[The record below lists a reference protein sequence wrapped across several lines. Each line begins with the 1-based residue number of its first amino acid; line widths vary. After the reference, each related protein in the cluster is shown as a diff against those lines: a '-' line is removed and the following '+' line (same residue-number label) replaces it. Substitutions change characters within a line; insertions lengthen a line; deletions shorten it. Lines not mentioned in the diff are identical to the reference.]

1 MKNKVDK
8 RTLRLAVGAAL
19 CAFVFV
25 FCFARLVF
33 KTDIRGA
40 FNAADFDTS
49 KDFVK
54 IMDVGQADS
63 ILIYS
68 NGCSAVID
76 TGLNSSVS
84 DIAQELKSDGIRDID
99 VVMIAPKGPG
109 HTVRSQYLDIDVVM
123 ISHLHMDHAGGT
135 EGLARLFKF
144 DNFIVPR
151 PEAGADANS
160 NVNAAKGITV
170 KRNGRIYTA
179 KQGMNFKIGEFTVT
193 VLSYYDE
200 FSDENDKSLVL
211 MAEIDGFKF
220 LFTGDAGSD
229 TENALLDEGI
239 NVDCDVLKV
248 GHHGSATAS
257 SERFIKAASPKYAAI
272 SVGENNVYSHPVPRV
287 ISSLKAYG
295 AEVFRTDEN
304 GDITFYVENG
314 KIKPETEK

>member
-8 RTLRLAVGAAL
+8 RTLKLAVGAAL

-33 KTDIRGA
+33 KTDIRCA

-99 VVMIAPKGPG
+99 VVMI
-109 HTVRSQYLDIDVVM
+109 
-123 ISHLHMDHAGGT
+123 SHLHMDHAGGT

-179 KQGMNFKIGEFTVT
+179 
-193 VLSYYDE
+193 
-200 FSDENDKSLVL
+200 
-211 MAEIDGFKF
+211 
-220 LFTGDAGSD
+220 
-229 TENALLDEGI
+229 
-239 NVDCDVLKV
+239 
-248 GHHGSATAS
+248 
-257 SERFIKAASPKYAAI
+257 
-272 SVGENNVYSHPVPRV
+272 
-287 ISSLKAYG
+287 
-295 AEVFRTDEN
+295 
-304 GDITFYVENG
+304 
-314 KIKPETEK
+314 